1 MQSEEKMRGQRS
13 DEVREGVPAG
23 KPGNLDENLGP
34 CHLPEPMRYCGP
46 PSLGLDRCAW
56 LSRLFRVKWFLASTL
71 CQQTE
76 LVCMART
83 ELSLENQSKYFK

>member
-1 MQSEEKMRGQRS
+1 MQSEEKMRGQSS

-46 PSLGLDRCAW
+46 PRPGQMRVAVAAV
-56 LSRLFRVKWFLASTL
+56 SR
-71 CQQTE
+71 
-76 LVCMART
+76 
-83 ELSLENQSKYFK
+83 